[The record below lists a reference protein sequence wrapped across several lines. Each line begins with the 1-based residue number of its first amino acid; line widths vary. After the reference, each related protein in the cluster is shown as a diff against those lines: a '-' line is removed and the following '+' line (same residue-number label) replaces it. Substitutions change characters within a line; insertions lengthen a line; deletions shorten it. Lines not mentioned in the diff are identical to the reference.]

1 MRFTLFRKKGMRFVL
16 PMPPTVNTYWRHKAY
31 KTPKGKPF
39 AKVYLDEKV
48 KEYRQAVIRAIGLHH
63 PTDKRLSVSVTLHFA
78 DKRKNDLD
86 NRLKSLLDALAYA
99 GVYID
104 DSQIDELVVTRG
116 DVVKGGRCVVEIAEL

>member
-1 MRFTLFRKKGMRFVL
+1 MRFTLPL
-16 PMPPTVNTYWRHKAY
+16 PPTVNQYWRHKAY

-39 AKVYLDEKV
+39 AKVYLDEKS

-78 DKRKNDLD
+78 NKRKNDLD

-99 GVYID
+99 GVYAD
-104 DSQIDELVVTRG
+104 DSQIDHLVVTRG
-116 DVVKGGRCVVEIAEL
+116 ENIKGGRCVVQIDTLDSPR

>member
-1 MRFTLFRKKGMRFVL
+1 MRFTLPL
-16 PMPPTVNTYWRHKAY
+16 PPTVNNYWRHKAY

-39 AKVYLDEKV
+39 AKVYLNEKA

-78 DKRKNDLD
+78 NKRKNDLD

-99 GVYID
+99 GVYDD
-104 DSQIDELVVTRG
+104 DSQIDELRVTRG
-116 DVVKGGRCVVEIAEL
+116 EIIKGGQCVVEIKEL